1 MLATA
6 ALTTHTLLTE
16 TALLKQPSKLKQ
28 VLRHS
33 VAHLRLLLLFRI
45 NQQHLEDSALCPGK
59 MNSTEVLWVG
69 KGLCHCLEI
78 FFGRLGSSAMAG
90 GGRRIHSQR
99 VQVRLNNAINNRI
112 YLDGL
117 L

>member
-28 VLRHS
+28 VLQHS
-33 VAHLRLLLLFRI
+33 VAHLRLLFLFRI

-78 FFGRLGSSAMAG
+78 FGRLGSSAKAG